1 MNKIKTFLRN
11 EFVNGMKPF
20 DYIFLSLGL
29 VTQIVTYL
37 ISHDTTLSLISG
49 ILGVT
54 SVVLTSQKKI
64 TMYVFSMAQI
74 ITYMIL
80 AFHEKLYAEVGEYV
94 FYFVTTVIG
103 IVIWMKNYHLTDE
116 GNSLKVKPL
125 SKKAFWLTNAAIL
138 LLIGSLYMILRRY
151 TDDSQPLMD
160 SISTIPA
167 FFAQL
172 LMIFRYKEQWI
183 YWGII
188 DVSSIIMWSIAGN
201 YCMVAQYVF
210 WTFNCVYGWV
220 KWSD

>member
-1 MNKIKTFLRN
+1 MNNINTFLRN

-103 IVIWMKNYHLTDE
+103 IVIWR
-116 GNSLKVKPL
+116 SLQREEPAAPEASAEPAPL
-125 SKKAFWLTNAAIL
+125 L
-138 LLIGSLYMILRRY
+138 
-151 TDDSQPLMD
+151 
-160 SISTIPA
+160 
-167 FFAQL
+167 
-172 LMIFRYKEQWI
+172 
-183 YWGII
+183 
-188 DVSSIIMWSIAGN
+188 
-201 YCMVAQYVF
+201 YVF
-210 WTFNCVYGWV
+210 FENYPSVTLR
-220 KWSD
+220 K

>member
-94 FYFVTTVIG
+94 FT
-103 IVIWMKNYHLTDE
+103 L
-116 GNSLKVKPL
+116 
-125 SKKAFWLTNAAIL
+125 
-138 LLIGSLYMILRRY
+138 
-151 TDDSQPLMD
+151 
-160 SISTIPA
+160 
-167 FFAQL
+167 
-172 LMIFRYKEQWI
+172 
-183 YWGII
+183 
-188 DVSSIIMWSIAGN
+188 
-201 YCMVAQYVF
+201 
-210 WTFNCVYGWV
+210 
-220 KWSD
+220 